1 LPEPFLSGS
10 QEMPLTSITAPLFR
24 FVLLYSV
31 LYFSFG
37 AASPFLPSFLETR
50 GITAE
55 ELAIIFAS
63 GTAIRLIA
71 APIVARLADGFGA
84 LRLLLAVCS
93 VTAAAAALSY
103 LPARGFQSL
112 LFVGLFHAAALAP
125 TTNLADAL
133 ALVASKDKRGA
144 GFEYGWVRGAG
155 SAAFIVGSIVA
166 GIATSALGLAVICW
180 LQAALLMAVP
190 WTARWLPEAS
200 SAAADPGKDGSR
212 PPILTL
218 AKSPTFQR
226 VVLVA
231 ALILGSHAMHDTF
244 AMIRWQAA
252 GIAPWQT
259 GLLWSVAV
267 AAEVVVFFLIG
278 PRLVGYLTAP
288 GSMALAAVCGA
299 VRWCVTALTADI
311 AAIALI
317 QPLHGI
323 TFALLHLACMQ
334 VIAQTVPRQLAATAQ
349 ALYGTVGIGIA
360 TASLILLSGWLYAH
374 LGPSAFFCM
383 SLLCLSALP
392 LTVGLRHTALA
403 DVAASQGQGQ
413 P

>member
-1 LPEPFLSGS
+1 ML
-10 QEMPLTSITAPLFR
+10 LTSVTTPLVR
-24 FVLLYSV
+24 FVLLYSG

-37 AASPFLPSFLETR
+37 VASPFLPSFLETR

-63 GTAIRLIA
+63 GTAVRLIA
-71 APIVARLADGFGA
+71 APIMGRLADGFGA
-84 LRLLLAVCS
+84 LGLLLAVCS
-93 VTAAAAALSY
+93 VAAAAAALSY
-103 LPARGFQSL
+103 LPARGFLAML
-112 LFVGLFHAAALAP
+112 LVGLCHAAALAP

-133 ALVASKDKRGA
+133 ALVASKNKLGA

-166 GIATSALGLAVICW
+166 GIATSASGLAVICW
-180 LQAALLMAVP
+180 LQAAALMTVP
-190 WTARWLPEAS
+190 WAARWVPETAT
-200 SAAADPGKDGSR
+200 AAADAAQGGSPR
-212 PPILTL
+212 VLAL
-218 AKSPTFQR
+218 AKSPGFRR

-244 AMIRWQAA
+244 AIIRWQAA

-259 GLLWSVAV
+259 GLLWSVSV

-278 PRLVGYLTAP
+278 PPLVGYLTAP

-299 VRWCVTALTADI
+299 VRWCVSALTTDI
-311 AAIALI
+311 LAIALI

-349 ALYGTVGIGIA
+349 AIYGTVGIGMA
-360 TASLILLSGWLYAH
+360 TAILILVSGWLYAN

-392 LTVGLRHTALA
+392 LTVGLRH
-403 DVAASQGQGQ
+403 AARTDLGAPQGPRQ